1 MFFTYSSMQPYISR
15 LHQFSEQSKPNLSLS
30 TSFRSMHSSLL
41 NFSDFKKLEN
51 VPIQM
56 FKIKKVVSID
66 YKGTI

>member
-15 LHQFSEQSKPNLSLS
+15 LHHPKPNLSLS